1 MTELETASD
10 LRVLMEE
17 ILEGLKDQRYL
28 ADERT
33 AMTVALALSLE
44 KPILIEGPA
53 GVGKTELAKAISG
66 WKDCSLI
73 RLQCYEGIDEAKAL
87 YEWDYR
93 KQLLSLQMGK
103 ENSGDVHNLFSEAFL
118 LERPLLAAIR
128 NKQRPVL
135 LIDEIDKSDPEFES
149 MLLELLSDFQITIP
163 ELGTMQ
169 AVQKPIV
176 ILTSNKMRQLSEALR
191 RRCLY
196 LYLDYPTPEQEAA
209 ILRKRVP
216 ALPDEMVDEI
226 AMALAH
232 LRLIDLRKAPSI
244 SEAVDWA
251 EALVALN
258 ITKLD
263 HDIVLKTLN
272 VLIKDHSDLDHAKN
286 EIEKLLGQIN
296 R

>member
-1 MTELETASD
+1 MSEIETASP
-10 LRVLMEE
+10 LHVLMEK
-17 ILEGLKDQRYL
+17 IQEGLKEQSYL

-33 AMTVALALSLE
+33 AMTVAIALSLE

-66 WKDCSLI
+66 WKNCPFI

-103 ENSGDVHNLFSEAFL
+103 ENSTNMQNLFSEDFL

-128 NKQRPVL
+128 NNQRPVL

-163 ELGTMQ
+163 ELGTIH

-196 LYLDYPTPEQEAA
+196 LYIDYPTPEQESA
-209 ILRKRVP
+209 ILRERVP
-216 ALPDEMVDEI
+216 ELPHEMVDEI

-232 LRLIDLRKAPSI
+232 LRSIHLRKAPSI

-258 ITKLD
+258 INKLD
-263 HDIVLKTLN
+263 RDVVLNTLN
-272 VLIKDHSDLDHAKN
+272 VLIKDHSDLEHAKT
-286 EIEKLLGQIN
+286 EIEKLLGTN
-296 R
+296 KS

>member
-1 MTELETASD
+1 MSHIETANH
-10 LRVLMEE
+10 LQVLMER
-17 ILEGLKDQRYL
+17 IQEGLKEQRYL

-33 AMTVALALSLE
+33 AMTVAIALSLE

-66 WKDCSLI
+66 WKEWPLI

-103 ENSGDVHNLFSEAFL
+103 EESTNVQDLFSEDFL

-128 NKQRPVL
+128 KEQKPVL

-163 ELGTMQ
+163 ELGTMR
-169 AVQKPIV
+169 AVQKPFV

-196 LYLDYPTPEQEAA
+196 LYIDYPTPEQEAA
-209 ILRKRVP
+209 ILRERVP
-216 ALPDEMVDEI
+216 QLPDEMVDEI

-244 SEAVDWA
+244 AEAVDWA

-258 ITKLD
+258 INKLD

-272 VLIKDHSDLDHAKN
+272 VLIKDHSDLDHAKK
-286 EIEKLLGQIN
+286 EIGKLLGTGKS
-296 R
+296 